1 MKPLPA
7 IAVLLFGF
15 AGTMV
20 LLRTG
25 ADGDH
30 PTSPTRTM
38 SHERGA
44 EPRRT
49 EIARHL
55 FDPALDRSERAS
67 LIHNLSDEDLRR
79 LTMNL
84 VRSVAAHGGESETRD
99 DIRLLTLLVMES
111 GRRDIDGLLVAIEAV
126 PAQPPFGNEDLKAR
140 ITYAALAGMAEKNP
154 AGAWIQLTKLNADQF
169 LREEDS
175 ATEAIFRSWVRED
188 PNAAWSVIETGQIKR
203 IENAVLGALSE
214 ATAPEHRDR
223 LLDHVSNLLSN
234 KVRSAEPITRNNIDS
249 VLKKPYGFGAESLVV
264 ATALGLAET
273 DSEAAWTWLSSPI
286 PDARSKHAS
295 DGTIT
300 GLGYGVSSRLLKCWA
315 ERQPDEAI
323 RFFELHLSRLSR
335 HDWHGLMD
343 GLYCRDPS
351 AAIEQ
356 LRKTGDSDLRLM
368 LFTRWFQQSHDATDQ
383 QWPILPFQQQIMS
396 MDEIVDTISREIGRL
411 GLDSDRE
418 KKALELIRSSRQSLQ
433 SETD

>member
-188 PNAAWSVIETGQIKR
+188 PNAAWSVRRRSASTSSAGGLVFRKQHR
-203 IENAVLGALSE
+203 GV
-214 ATAPEHRDR
+214 HRDGAF
-223 LLDHVSNLLSN
+223 LDQAVGHRPGVRPVSRMSSN
-234 KVRSAEPITRNNIDS
+234 MLGRGVIHLREMAVEEIHRHQ
-249 VLKKPYGFGAESLVV
+249 GFPFHRGN
-264 ATALGLAET
+264 
-273 DSEAAWTWLSSPI
+273 
-286 PDARSKHAS
+286 
-295 DGTIT
+295 
-300 GLGYGVSSRLLKCWA
+300 
-315 ERQPDEAI
+315 
-323 RFFELHLSRLSR
+323 SR
-335 HDWHGLMD
+335 H
-343 GLYCRDPS
+343 
-351 AAIEQ
+351 
-356 LRKTGDSDLRLM
+356 
-368 LFTRWFQQSHDATDQ
+368 
-383 QWPILPFQQQIMS
+383 
-396 MDEIVDTISREIGRL
+396 
-411 GLDSDRE
+411 
-418 KKALELIRSSRQSLQ
+418 
-433 SETD
+433 